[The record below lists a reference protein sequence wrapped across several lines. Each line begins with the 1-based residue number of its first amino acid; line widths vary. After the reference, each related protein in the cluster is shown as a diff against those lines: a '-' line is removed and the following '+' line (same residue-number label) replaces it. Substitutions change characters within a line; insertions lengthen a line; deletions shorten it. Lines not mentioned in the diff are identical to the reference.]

1 MIKFRLAELLE
12 QKNVSRYKL
21 SKETKID
28 DNALKR
34 ICNNETSSIKLDNLE
49 KMCKF
54 LDCTIAEFMIIEDD
68 D

>member
-1 MIKFRLAELLE
+1 MVKFRLAELLE

-54 LDCTIAEFMIIEDD
+54 LDCTIAEFMVIVDED
-68 D
+68 

>member
-1 MIKFRLAELLE
+1 MIKFRLSELLE
-12 QKNVSRYKL
+12 EKNVSRYKL

-54 LDCTIAEFMIIEDD
+54 LDCTISEFMVIEDED
-68 D
+68 

>member
-1 MIKFRLAELLE
+1 VVKFRLAELLE

-54 LDCTIAEFMIIEDD
+54 LDCTIAEFMVIVDED
-68 D
+68 

>member
-1 MIKFRLAELLE
+1 VIKFRLSELLE
-12 QKNVSRYKL
+12 EKNVSRYKL

-54 LDCTIAEFMIIEDD
+54 LDCTISEFMVIEDED
-68 D
+68 

>member
-1 MIKFRLAELLE
+1 VIKFRLAELLE

-34 ICNNETSSIKLDNLE
+34 ICNNETSSIK
-49 KMCKF
+49 
-54 LDCTIAEFMIIEDD
+54 
-68 D
+68 

>member
-1 MIKFRLAELLE
+1 MIKFRLSELLE
-12 QKNVSRYKL
+12 EKNVSRYKL

-54 LDCTIAEFMIIEDD
+54 LDCTISEFMVIKDEE
-68 D
+68 